1 MQYTGK
7 KIFTSFIWKFLERT
21 SVQLTTFIVTIL
33 LARILTPQEFGAVAI
48 IVIFVNLANVI
59 VEGGLTAALIQ
70 KKNTA
75 LIDFST
81 IFVSSIVLA
90 FLLYAV
96 LYILSPLIASFY
108 DNIELIGTMRFLSL
122 MIIPCAVN
130 SIQKA
135 FVSKY
140 LLFKRMFICSLIAIV
155 VSGIIGIVMALH
167 NFGIW
172 ALTMQIVVNQTLV
185 TIMMFILVPWKPTF
199 HFSFNRFKL
208 LFDFGW
214 KIFLTNFIIAI
225 YEDIRGL
232 LIGKFYQPATLA
244 FFDRG
249 KQFPSLIMGN
259 INTSIQTVL
268 FPAFSDSQD
277 NIDKLKRMIK
287 TSSQISCFV
296 VFPLLMFLVV
306 SAKPLVIF
314 LLNESWLPSVPFI
327 QIFSIALLLM
337 PIQSTNMIA
346 IKSMGY
352 SNITLKIEFLKK
364 IIETIILIISFLFN
378 VYAVAWGIVL
388 YNFISIFIN
397 LFPISKLVKYGI
409 FDQLKDI
416 LPILIISIIASL
428 PSCAIGYTHLSAL
441 PIIILQIT
449 LGAFCYLF
457 LSRIFRIEALSQLF
471 TVIKQYKKLC

>member
-1 MQYTGK
+1 MEYTGK

-70 KKNTA
+70 KKGTD
-75 LIDFST
+75 LKDFST
-81 IFVSSIVLA
+81 IFVSSITLA
-90 FLLYAV
+90 ILLYV
-96 LYILSPLIASFY
+96 ILYMASPLIASFY
-108 DNIELIGTMRFLSL
+108 NNYELIETMRFLSL
-122 MIIPCAVN
+122 MIIPCAIN

-140 LLFKRMFICSLIAIV
+140 LLFKEMFISSLIAIV
-155 VSGIIGIVMALH
+155 VSGIIGIIMALH
-167 NFGIW
+167 DYGIW
-172 ALTMQIVVNQTLV
+172 ALTMQVVVNQSLV
-185 TIMMFILVPWKPTF
+185 TILMFFLVPWRPAF
-199 HFSFNRFKL
+199 HFSIKRFKL

-225 YEDIRGL
+225 YEDIRGI
-232 LIGKFYQPATLA
+232 LIGKFYKPATLA

-277 NIDKLKRMIK
+277 NVDKLKRMIK
-287 TSSQISCFV
+287 TSSQISCFI
-296 VFPLLMFLVV
+296 VFPLLMFLVI

-314 LLNESWLPSVPFI
+314 LLNESWLPSAPFI
-327 QIFSIALLLM
+327 QIFSIALILM

-346 IKSMGY
+346 VKSMGY

-388 YNFISIFIN
+388 YNSICLFIN
-397 LFPISKLVKYGI
+397 LYPISKLINYSITNQLRDI
-409 FDQLKDI
+409 F
-416 LPILIISIIASL
+416 PIFIISIISSI
-428 PSCAIGYTHLSAL
+428 PSYFISYTHLNASV
-441 PIIILQIT
+441 IILLQIIFG
-449 LGAFCYLF
+449 LVCYVF
-457 LSRIFRIEALSQLF
+457 LSRIFHIEAFSQL
-471 TVIKQYKKLC
+471 TIMLKQYKKLC